1 MGAALNVH
9 EGPQSISQRY
19 TITQGLL
26 DGMIMSNEP
35 GYYEDGGFGIRIEVR
50 LRPMRPCRTAV
61 EPRCLGPCRPH
72 TRPLAPAQ
80 NLVIVQAKETPY
92 KFDPAIKSL
101 GFERLTMH
109 PIQKKLV
116 AVEML
121 SPAELEARAGVVPL
135 AAVRCGWSAA

>member
-35 GYYEDGGFGIRIEVR
+35 GYYEDGGFGIRIE
-50 LRPMRPCRTAV
+50 
-61 EPRCLGPCRPH
+61 
-72 TRPLAPAQ
+72 

-121 SPAELEARAGVVPL
+121 SPAELEWL
-135 AAVRCGWSAA
+135 SAYHQEILDKVSGRIADADVKAWLERQCREWTKH